1 VKRSSRRTIALPTPE
16 KLKNAALFYLSRYAA
31 SASSLRR
38 VLRNRLRRAAMAH
51 PDFAADRERQAELRD
66 VIERIIA
73 THEKTGAVNDAAYA
87 EMKVAGLRRSGR
99 SGRFI
104 RQKLAERG
112 IAAALA
118 QSALSEHDGDADG
131 EEAEIKAALACAK
144 RRRLGPFR
152 KKAKEAGKGRTGD
165 KENREEDMKNA
176 RKDFAT
182 LARAG
187 FSAAI
192 IRKILKASADDGAEG
207 WE

>member
-1 VKRSSRRTIALPTPE
+1 LRRSSRRTIALPTPE

-31 SASSLRR
+31 SAASLRR
-38 VLRNRLRRAAMAH
+38 VLLGRLRRAAMAH

-99 SGRFI
+99 SRRFI

-118 QSALSEHDGDADG
+118 QSALSQHDGDAEEDG
-131 EEAEIKAALACAK
+131 EEAEIRAALALTK

-152 KKAKEAGKGRTGD
+152 KKAQEAGGKTRDKG
-165 KENREEDMKNA
+165 NREEDMKNA
-176 RKDFAT
+176 RKDFAA

-192 IRKILKASADDGAEG
+192 IRKILKASADDLPEG
-207 WE
+207 